1 MPQVRHAEARSDGG
15 HDGGLGASVKR
26 ELSKDLHA
34 ALWRVVYES
43 RHLRRILDGDKDM
56 TRETAEKNLCSALDG
71 LDYVLNVEEPIE

>member
-1 MPQVRHAEARSDGG
+1 
-15 HDGGLGASVKR
+15 VKR

-43 RHLRRILDGDKDM
+43 RHLRRILEGDQDM
-56 TRETAEKNLCSALDG
+56 APETAKKNLWLALDG